1 MGNVG
6 YCIPPS
12 IFHIL
17 PPRIQHAVFL
27 LALLVPGAVFSWRIG
42 TIFPLFVDAHTREAV
57 RSALVTVSAREGWL
71 LSGITVEDVQEDT
84 MRLTYRDR
92 HRGTD
97 EATCRIVTLADS
109 SLRPCD

>member
-6 YCIPPS
+6 YYIPYS
-12 IFHIL
+12 ILHIRSS
-17 PPRIQHAVFL
+17 RIQRAAFL
-27 LALLVPGAVFSWRIG
+27 LALLVPGAFFAWRIG
-42 TIFPLFVDAHTREAV
+42 TILPLFVDAHTRETV

-71 LSGITVEDVQEDT
+71 LSGITVEDVQPDA

-92 HRGTD
+92 HRGAD

-109 SLRPCD
+109 SLHPCD